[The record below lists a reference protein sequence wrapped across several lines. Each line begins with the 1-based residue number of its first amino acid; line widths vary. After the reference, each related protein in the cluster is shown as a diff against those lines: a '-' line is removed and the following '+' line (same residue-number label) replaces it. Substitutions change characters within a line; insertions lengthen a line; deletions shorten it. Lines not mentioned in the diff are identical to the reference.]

1 MRAITLSLVLA
12 AASASADMPL
22 QRGDTYSVWLAHD
35 GQCLGSPSSK
45 VALYTLIEERTL
57 VSLLDK
63 RDVLA
68 EQGRAWLRKNHPD
81 AR

>member
-57 VSLLDK
+57 VM
-63 RDVLA
+63 VCCALA
-68 EQGRAWLRKNHPD
+68 LCTAKQQVPPSNFSYL
-81 AR
+81 